1 MDKVYIDKVLKGDHN
16 AFQYFVKTYQ
26 EYAYS
31 ISFATLKD
39 AHLAEDAVQE
49 AYIKAFRG
57 LKKFRGEAEFK
68 TWLGRIVINESLKR
82 VEKNKVETDFILD
95 DSSYA
100 SANEIEFALSSLE
113 QKDQKYFITLVFER
127 LKANESLALELF
139 YLKEHSIAEIK
150 ELTGWSDS
158 KTKMLLMRGREQFYR
173 KMKKILKS
181 ELREII

>member
-1 MDKVYIDKVLKGDHN
+1 MDEVYIDKVLKGDHN

-31 ISFATLKD
+31 ISFSILKD

-49 AYIKAFRG
+49 AYIKAYKG
-57 LKKFRGEAEFK
+57 LRKFRKDAEFR
-68 TWLGRIVINESLKR
+68 TWLGRIVINESLK
-82 VEKNKVETDFILD
+82 KVERNKLESDFILN

-100 SANEIEFALSSLE
+100 SANEIELALSSLE
-113 QKDQKYFITLVFER
+113 QKDQKYYITLVFEQ
-127 LKANESLALELF
+127 LKANESLALELY
-139 YLKEHSIAEIK
+139 YLKEHPVAEIN
-150 ELTGWSDS
+150 ELTGWSNS

-173 KMKKILKS
+173 KLKHILKS